1 MPSAHVLA
9 PARKCHPPGRAAPGR
24 RRTKRARC
32 PARLQGC
39 AASARSQYD
48 VSRAG
53 HAGVG
58 FSAPRKQF
66 NQRRLVSPSSPS
78 RFPVTCAEIPRAG
91 KLAIVAAID
100 AVADRRPQLHR
111 DRALNSM
118 VNRNAAA
125 SAGTARE
132 WPGSR
137 QTSMHFAH
145 AAVIR
150 LGRLRARKICIK
162 LTRKNHDPQ
171 FDPAAA
177 CACRASRA
185 RRVPRVPPR
194 APARNRRTRGSETR
208 RPPAR
213 SVRPSAQDGYA

>member
-1 MPSAHVLA
+1 MRRASPMPSEHVLA

-91 KLAIVAAID
+91 ELAVVAAVG
-100 AVADRRPQLHR
+100 AVADQRPQVLGNG
-111 DRALNSM
+111 ALQLDGEIGD
-118 VNRNAAA
+118 AA
-125 SAGTARE
+125 SRIHRVRRDNGLRRAAVEAGAAGTAVIGL
-132 WPGSR
+132 WAVCR
-137 QTSMHFAH
+137 QRQIG
-145 AAVIR
+145 V
-150 LGRLRARKICIK
+150 
-162 LTRKNHDPQ
+162 
-171 FDPAAA
+171 
-177 CACRASRA
+177 
-185 RRVPRVPPR
+185 
-194 APARNRRTRGSETR
+194 
-208 RPPAR
+208 
-213 SVRPSAQDGYA
+213 